1 METANEVVGEIL
13 RRAEEVG
20 VRVWLH
26 AADLDG
32 PRRVDIDGDEPV
44 VSASVFKVP
53 VAVEPARQAVAGRVD
68 LGERITYLPGTG
80 TGSPYG
86 LATYRHEVTISWHD
100 LAVLMI
106 GVSDNVA
113 TDLVADRIGLPAVAE
128 LLAGLGFTHTAVP
141 YDCAGLF
148 ATVGE
153 DLGEDLAD
161 ESFAGLSRADL
172 LALRILQLARTCRTT
187 AEETTRLL
195 GMVWRDEAAPAEAC
209 ADVRYWLGHQV
220 WPHRLR
226 SGFHED
232 GIKVSGKTGT
242 LPMVRN
248 EAGVVEYP
256 DGGRYAVGVFTQAF
270 DTRVQVPERD
280 AFIGFAAARAIDWL
294 RA

>member
-1 METANEVVGEIL
+1 METAHEVVDEIR
-13 RRAEEVG
+13 RRAAEVG

-32 PRRVDIDGDEPV
+32 PRRVDVDGAEPV

-53 VAVEPARQAVAGRVD
+53 VAVELARQGAAGLVD
-68 LGERITYLPGTG
+68 LGERITYVPGTG
-80 TGSPYG
+80 TDSPYG

-106 GVSDNVA
+106 GISDNVA
-113 TDLVADRIGLPAVAE
+113 TDLVVGRIGLPAVAR
-128 LLAGLGFTHTAVP
+128 LLTGLGFTRTAVP
-141 YDCAGLF
+141 YDCDGLF
-148 ATVGE
+148 RTVRD
-153 DLGEDLAD
+153 DLGDAFTEDA
-161 ESFAGLSRADL
+161 FTALSREEYL
-172 LALRILQLARTCRTT
+172 RLRILQPEHTCRTT

-209 ADVRYWLGHQV
+209 ADVRNWLGLQV

-232 GIKVSGKTGT
+232 GVRVSGKTGT

-248 EAGVVEYP
+248 EAGVVEFP
-256 DGGRYAVGVFTQAF
+256 DGGRYAVGVFTQAH
-270 DTRVQVPERD
+270 DTRVQAPERD
-280 AFIGFAAARAIDWL
+280 AFIGFAASRAIDWL